1 MLEGCTHQTR
11 APREKGTRVS
21 GTKGEKNA
29 KKKKTKQKGKVEIG
43 NKHEKTRKINYCV
56 LIIRRFL

>member
-1 MLEGCTHQTR
+1 MLEVVHTKR
-11 APREKGTRVS
+11 ERREKRARAS
-21 GTKGEKNA
+21 AAQKGRKRQ
-29 KKKKTKQKGKVEIG
+29 KKKTKQKGKVEIG